1 MQRMLD
7 EVRREV
13 ARLLEQET
21 DVARD
26 EEVAAL
32 RREVAQLREALA
44 SRTVIERAKGF
55 LMHERGIDEGQAF
68 DRLNDLAQRHRRKLR
83 DVAAEIAA
91 RPAGHQ
97 ATIAAL
103 RANGVTVTSG

>member
-13 ARLLEQET
+13 TRLLEQEA
-21 DVARD
+21 DAARD

-44 SRTVIERAKGF
+44 SRAVIERAKGF
-55 LMHERGIDEGQAF
+55 LMHERGIDEGQAY
-68 DRLNDLAQRHRRKLR
+68 DRLNDLAQRHRRKVR
-83 DVAAEIAA
+83 DVAAEITAQPVGQQVASAAA
-91 RPAGHQ
+91 R
-97 ATIAAL
+97 T
-103 RANGVTVTSG
+103 NGVVVTPS